1 MSRVPV
7 AIAFGASLGDRAASI
22 RLALHALDATAGLR
36 LVRASRIYASAAV
49 GGAAGAVFF
58 NAVALF
64 ETGGETGGQTGGE
77 TTLTPTELLPILRAI
92 EVRLGRRPTRRWAD
106 RVIDLDL
113 LLYDRRVVT
122 EPGLRIPHP
131 RMVERAFVMTPLRE
145 AWPDAVNPYTGLR
158 YADTLPLT
166 GSLPVVGVL
175 PRPGVTPTLAN
186 APTTA

>member
-1 MSRVPV
+1 MSPIPVPV

-22 RLALHALDATAGLR
+22 RLALHALDATEGLR
-36 LVRASRIYASAAV
+36 LVRTSRLYATAAV

-58 NAVALF
+58 NAVARF
-64 ETGGETGGQTGGE
+64 ETTR
-77 TTLTPTELLPILRAI
+77 TPSELLPILRAL

-113 LLYDRRVVT
+113 LLYGRQVVT

-145 AWPDAVNPYTGLR
+145 AWPDAINPYTGLR
-158 YADTLPLT
+158 YADTLPAPP
-166 GSLPVVGVL
+166 LPVVGVL
-175 PRPGVTPTLAN
+175 PQPALVPASLASRP
-186 APTTA
+186 TAA

>member
-1 MSRVPV
+1 MTRAPVPV

-64 ETGGETGGQTGGE
+64 ETGGEISG
-77 TTLTPTELLPILRAI
+77 TLAPTELLPILRAI

-113 LLYDRRVVT
+113 LLYDRRIVT
-122 EPGLRIPHP
+122 DPSLRVPHP

-175 PRPGVTPTLAN
+175 PRPGVTPTLAK